1 MPSYL
6 ETDVTLT
13 AAHEQLKQGVHAFA
27 RDVLRPAAARLDRL
41 GDPAQVIAP
50 GSALWDTLRTAY
62 QLGFHTALVPTSCG
76 GMGLTGLG
84 LQIALEELGWGCA
97 GLASSIAVAGFPFM
111 SVALTGDRAL
121 IDELVTPFVTDKT
134 ASHVGCWAITEPL
147 HGSDH
152 FSPGTPAFH
161 DPSIFGEVTATPAG
175 DEFVIRGQKSKWVS
189 NGTIA
194 THAIVYLGMDRSR
207 GMAGGGVAFVPLD
220 AKGVTKEPPLDKLGL
235 RALNQGSM
243 TFDSVRIPKRYVV
256 ADPSVYEPVLRST
269 LVLTN
274 AAIGAAFTGTARAA
288 YEEALAYTRT
298 RVQGGKPLCEH
309 QLVQRQLFDMFTK
322 VTNSR
327 LLSRMALVYNSTAQ
341 PPALECSIAAKV
353 YCTQSAF
360 EVADMA
366 VQLCGG
372 RGLAKDATVERLFR
386 DARSGLIEDGAN
398 DVLALVGAR
407 EMLERA
413 ARE

>member
-1 MPSYL
+1 MQPYL
-6 ETDVTLT
+6 ETDLTLT
-13 AAHEQLKQGVHAFA
+13 PAHEQLKQGVHAFA

-50 GSALWDTLRTAY
+50 GSALWETLRTAY
-62 QLGFHTALVPTSCG
+62 QLGFHSALVPTSCG

-84 LQIALEELGWGCA
+84 LHIALEELGWGCA
-97 GLASSIAVAGFPFM
+97 GLAS
-111 SVALTGDRAL
+111 
-121 IDELVTPFVTDKT
+121 LVTPFVTDKT
-134 ASHVGCWAITEPL
+134 AGHVGCWAITEPL

-152 FSPGTPAFH
+152 FSPGTSAFH

-194 THAIVYLGMDRSR
+194 THAVVYLGMDPSR

-220 AKGVTKEPPLDKLGL
+220 ARGVTKEPPLDKLGL

-243 TFDSVRIPKRYVV
+243 TLDSVRIPKRYVI
-256 ADPSVYEPVLRST
+256 ADPSVYEPVLQNT
-269 LVLTN
+269 LLLTN
-274 AAIGAAFTGTARAA
+274 SAVGAVFTGTARAA

-327 LLSRMALVYNSTAQ
+327 LLSRLALVYNSTAQ
-341 PPALECSIAAKV
+341 PPALEYSIAAKV
-353 YCTQSAF
+353 YCTQSAY

-407 EMLERA
+407 EMLDRA
-413 ARE
+413 ARSLPTSGV

>member
-1 MPSYL
+1 MKPYL
-6 ETDVTLT
+6 ETDLTLSP
-13 AAHEQLKQGVHAFA
+13 AQEQLKLGVHAFA

-41 GDPAQVIAP
+41 PDPAQVIAS
-50 GSALWDTLRTAY
+50 GSPLWETLRTAY
-62 QLGFHTALVPTSCG
+62 QLGFHASLIPVTCG

-111 SVALTGDRAL
+111 SVALTGDSAL
-121 IDELVTPFVTDKT
+121 IDELVTPFVADPS
-134 ASHVGCWAITEPL
+134 ASRVGCWAITEPL

-152 FSPGTPAFH
+152 FSPGTPSFH
-161 DPSIFGEVTATPAG
+161 DPAIFGEVTASPAG
-175 DEFVIRGQKSKWVS
+175 DEFVIRGQKSKWIS

-194 THAIVYLGMDRSR
+194 THAVVYLGMDPLR

-220 AKGVTKEPPLDKLGL
+220 ARGVTKEPPLDKLGL
-235 RALNQGSM
+235 RALNQGAIA
-243 TFDSVRIPKRYVV
+243 FDGVRIPKRYVV
-256 ADPSVYEPVLRST
+256 ADPSVYEPVLQNT
-269 LVLTN
+269 LLLTN
-274 AAIGAAFTGTARAA
+274 AAIGAVFTGTARAA
-288 YEEALAYTRT
+288 YEEALAYTQT

-327 LLSRMALVYNSTAQ
+327 LLSRVALAYNAAAE
-341 PPALECSIAAKV
+341 PKALEYAIAAKV

-360 EVADMA
+360 EVADAA

-407 EMLERA
+407 ELLNRA
-413 ARE
+413 GRA